1 MAELEEGA
9 SRATVGRSRDTSGSP
24 VIAIIGEVD
33 VSNVAS
39 IEAQLESVFAEHPS
53 RLVFD
58 LSALNFIDSSGIAVL
73 LRAVDKTDQLE
84 LRNPSTIVRRVI
96 VATGLSDVLRV
107 EP

>member
-1 MAELEEGA
+1 MAQLEDGA
-9 SRATVGRSRDTSGSP
+9 SRATVARSLDAVGSP

-33 VSNVAS
+33 MSNVDS
-39 IEAQLESVFAEHPS
+39 IEAELAGVLAERPP

-58 LSALNFIDSSGIAVL
+58 LSALRFIDSSGIAAL
-73 LRAVDKTDQLE
+73 LRAAEKTDQLE